1 MCNSCGWIITC
12 AIISLTLV
20 VFQIALLKA
29 YSKIKHLKW
38 CLNSKHIETETFF
51 IKIEKLSKDRSSLKE
66 RVIELENAIE
76 KGYGVK
82 IRNEITEVIA
92 DFNKLEMVIIYSGIS
107 KLLEGKT
114 TPDDAQIYIDLCK
127 KIQGF
132 IDKMKEDEQRAFNP
146 KGK

>member
-1 MCNSCGWIITC
+1 MKFKEAVTH
-12 AIISLTLV
+12 
-20 VFQIALLKA
+20 F
-29 YSKIKHLKW
+29 
-38 CLNSKHIETETFF
+38 E
-51 IKIEKLSKDRSSLKE
+51 KIEKLSEDRSSLKE
-66 RVIELENAIE
+66 RVIELEDAIE

-82 IRNEITEVIA
+82 IRNEVTEVIA
-92 DFNKLEMVIIYSGIS
+92 DFNKLEMVIMFSGVS

-132 IDKMKEDEQRAFNP
+132 LDKMKEDEQKVFNP